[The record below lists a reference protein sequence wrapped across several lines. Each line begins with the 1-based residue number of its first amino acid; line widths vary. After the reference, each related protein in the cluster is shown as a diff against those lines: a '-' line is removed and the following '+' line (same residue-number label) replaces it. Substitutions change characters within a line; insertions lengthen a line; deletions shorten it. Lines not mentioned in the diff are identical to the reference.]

1 MEGDFKIKIVLPKV
15 KFEEI
20 MEQPIISVP
29 KIKKVFKQ

>member
-1 MEGDFKIKIVLPKV
+1 MNLKVKIVLPKV

-20 MEQPIISVP
+20 KEVQPIPVP